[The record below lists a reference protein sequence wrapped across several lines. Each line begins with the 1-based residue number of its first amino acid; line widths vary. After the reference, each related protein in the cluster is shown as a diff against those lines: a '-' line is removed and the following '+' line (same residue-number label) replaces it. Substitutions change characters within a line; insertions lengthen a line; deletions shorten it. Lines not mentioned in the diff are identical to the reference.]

1 MKKVLFIHQNFPGQ
15 YRALAPAVQKAG
27 YEVMAI
33 SGHARDTER
42 GGIPHIGYE
51 IKRPAGKGI
60 HPLLAGTEAAVTR
73 GEAVANVVRQL
84 HRQGWTPD
92 AVLGHCGWGEMLY
105 LRDVLPRARLLGFC
119 EYYYR
124 VDRSDVN
131 FDPEFPA
138 SADIEQKLH
147 TRNFHLGMSL
157 VHGCD
162 WGIAPTQWQA
172 DQFPDTLRPRL
183 RVIHDGIDTSHLT
196 PNPDSVIRLGRD
208 SVVARPG
215 DEIVTFV
222 NRNLE
227 PLRGYHQF
235 MRALPDILE
244 RRPNA
249 RAVIVGGDGVSYGA
263 QPKNAKGY
271 KQRYLN
277 EVKDRLDMS
286 RVHFVSRIPYNT
298 LVDLL
303 RVSAAHVYFTYPFV
317 LSWSMLEAMSLGAL
331 VIGSATPPVQ
341 EVIEHGKNG
350 LLVDFFS
357 PRQLADTVCDALA
370 RPDHYRSLR
379 EQARQTVIDRYDF
392 DRICLP
398 QHLALLRGD

>member
-1 MKKVLFIHQNFPGQ
+1 MKVLFVHQNFPGQ
-15 YRALAPAVQKAG
+15 YRALAPALQRAG
-27 YEVMAI
+27 HDVMAL
-33 SGHARDTER
+33 SGHARATER
-42 GGIPHIGYE
+42 GGIPHVGYE
-51 IKRPAGKGI
+51 FKHATGTNI
-60 HPLLAGTEAAVTR
+60 HPLLASTESAVAR

-84 HRQGWTPD
+84 HQQGWTPD

-124 VDRSDVN
+124 THRSDVN
-131 FDPEFPA
+131 FDPEFQA
-138 SADIEQKLH
+138 SADVAQKLH

-162 WGIAPTQWQA
+162 WGVAPTHWQA
-172 DQFPDTLRPRL
+172 EQFPDMLRSRI
-183 RVIHDGIDTSHLT
+183 RVIHDGIDTNLLT
-196 PNPDSVIRLGRD
+196 PDASSFIKLGRD
-208 SVVARPG
+208 GVVARPG

-244 RRPNA
+244 RRPRA

-271 KQRYLN
+271 KQRYLD

-286 RVHFVSRIPYNT
+286 RVHFVSKIPYAT
-298 LVDLL
+298 LVNLL

-341 EVIEHGKNG
+341 EVIEHEKNG

-357 PRQLADTVCDALA
+357 PEQLAHTVCEALA
-370 RPDHYRSLR
+370 RPGDFRHLR
-379 EQARQTVIDRYDF
+379 EQARRTVVDRYDF
-392 DRICLP
+392 ERVCLP
-398 QHLALLRGD
+398 SHLQLLARD